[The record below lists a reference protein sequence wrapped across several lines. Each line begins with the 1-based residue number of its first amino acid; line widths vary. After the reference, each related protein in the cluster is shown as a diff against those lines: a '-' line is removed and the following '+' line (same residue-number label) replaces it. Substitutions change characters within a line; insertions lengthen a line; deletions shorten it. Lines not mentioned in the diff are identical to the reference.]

1 MGATASRCSRVAEE
15 SEGGKRQLTYSLV
28 IPAHNEAVRISPTL
42 ESYCAAW
49 DHELKETGTHY
60 EIIVVANGCSDKTAQ
75 VVKEIGETSTID
87 GDLRLIRLSEGNK
100 GLAVLAGF
108 LFARGSTVGFTDADG
123 SIDPHIMLDIMRCA
137 NEKHVVAIGS
147 KYHPEAHAS
156 RNQRAY
162 RLIASRCWNLLVRC
176 VLGLQVRDTQA
187 GAKAMPLGCAR
198 GILEYVL
205 PCNFAF
211 DVSLLFEAQQAGYR
225 IEELPL
231 EWTHMDGSTFSVFRQ
246 APKMFGAL
254 MRIRFASLLRWHTAT
269 RVERV
274 LLSSNLVAD
283 KRSSLRYTH
292 SSAGDVSSTDCGDEK
307 GLE

>member
-123 SIDPHIMLDIMRCA
+123 SIDPHIMLDIMLCA

-162 RLIASRCWNLLVRC
+162 RLIASR
-176 VLGLQVRDTQA
+176 
-187 GAKAMPLGCAR
+187 
-198 GILEYVL
+198 
-205 PCNFAF
+205 
-211 DVSLLFEAQQAGYR
+211 
-225 IEELPL
+225 
-231 EWTHMDGSTFSVFRQ
+231 
-246 APKMFGAL
+246 
-254 MRIRFASLLRWHTAT
+254 
-269 RVERV
+269 
-274 LLSSNLVAD
+274 
-283 KRSSLRYTH
+283 
-292 SSAGDVSSTDCGDEK
+292 
-307 GLE
+307 